1 MRLFFLFYSLVATVL
16 SGVGIVAV
24 LVAGLPGWQPLVA
37 GIAGGALLA
46 VPGAWLTTRAI
57 ARL

>member
-16 SGVGIVAV
+16 AGVGIVIV
-24 LVAGLPGWQPLVA
+24 LIAALPGWEPLA
-37 GIAGGALLA
+37 AAMAAGALLA
-46 VPGAWLTTRAI
+46 VPGTWLTTRAI